1 MSQPS
6 INLMRW
12 DCFSSSSPNLTIFF
26 QDLYLFLGI
35 SPDGSLFPTSHFGT
49 EPGPQLNGLMLVPQM
64 WSVGIELTFYAI
76 APSICRSPIR
86 LVGLLVFGL
95 AVRLAIGH
103 WSPPDVDPWHYRF
116 SPAEMMMFAVGG
128 LAYFASKG
136 LRFFPDIFVQVAGL
150 ICLAGMA
157 GIILTTPLS
166 IQHFSQVL
174 FLQNP
179 RSFS

>member
-1 MSQPS
+1 
-6 INLMRW
+6 
-12 DCFSSSSPNLTIFF
+12 
-26 QDLYLFLGI
+26 
-35 SPDGSLFPTSHFGT
+35 
-49 EPGPQLNGLMLVPQM
+49 
-64 WSVGIELTFYAI
+64 
-76 APSICRSPIR
+76 
-86 LVGLLVFGL
+86 
-95 AVRLAIGH
+95 
-103 WSPPDVDPWHYRF
+103 
-116 SPAEMMMFAVGG
+116 MFAVGG